1 MNFNMYNNIDL
12 NLYKVFLIVAETGNI
27 SNAAKILFVSQ
38 PAISY
43 SIKELENNLKVKLFI
58 RESKGVTLTKEGKKL
73 LFYVKTAFNNIFS
86 GEKFINDS
94 VSMKY
99 GEIKIGVPSHIGSA
113 ILTDCITEFNKLYPN
128 IKFIIISKSSEEM
141 MKMLDT
147 KELDMIVDSFP
158 IFNNK
163 YPIDT
168 YNLFELNN
176 CLVASKK
183 FESILNEAPVSIERL
198 NEFPLILPIKNSSTR
213 LAFEE
218 QFNYAN
224 ITFKP
229 VVEVYSSELLID
241 FVKNGIG
248 IGYCPKALASKLI
261 QKGELF
267 EIFTDTQ
274 LPTTQVCLVYSPQYL
289 THASSKFINI
299 LKSNS
304 NFEINTR
311 SIDIIESKS
320 KDRMNHQDISF
331 VYNIIK
337 NEFNIKNINLNYE
350 NFNNDEIFDVLSKLN
365 KIGANITLTFK
376 PGSINED
383 FSKICKLCNKIVL
396 LDELDNVK
404 VINKNIF
411 FQNIDFKKALKDNKG
426 IEFLLSINIKS
437 SNEISQNNIKQII
450 LASKRINLNLQFN
463 EPFIDVYDSK
473 YTIKS
478 IEIIS
483 KKLGYIQT
491 AQKVNKRI
499 FSSEGHFITIFR
511 NFCAVT
517 SSKFKPDEY
526 CNKYNSI
533 KISLDGTIQ
542 NCISQNEKFNI
553 LKETKSEN
561 YNKVKSIIN
570 ESLEKQG
577 KNCKYCNN

>member
-1 MNFNMYNNIDL
+1 MNFNIYNNTDL
-12 NLYKVFLIVAETGNI
+12 NLYKVFLVVAETGNI

-58 RESKGVTLTKEGKKL
+58 RESKGVALTKEGEKL
-73 LFYVKTAFNNIFS
+73 LFYIKTAFNNIFS
-86 GEKFINDS
+86 GEKIINDT
-94 VSMKY
+94 VNMKY

-113 ILTDCITEFNKLYPN
+113 ILTDCVTEFNKLYPN
-128 IKFIIISKSSEEM
+128 IKFVIISKSSEEM

-158 IFNNK
+158 IFNTK

-176 CLVASKK
+176 CLIANKN

-229 VVEVYSSELLID
+229 VIEVYSSELLID

-274 LPTTQVCLVYSPQYL
+274 LPTTQVCLVYSPHYL
-289 THASSKFINI
+289 THASSRFINM

-304 NFEINTR
+304 NFEINPR
-311 SIDIIESKS
+311 SVDIIKSKS
-320 KDRMNHQDISF
+320 KERMNSQDISY

-350 NFNNDEIFDVLSKLN
+350 IFDNNEIFDILCKLN
-365 KIGANITLTFK
+365 EMGANITLTFK
-376 PGSINED
+376 PKDISED
-383 FSKICKLCNKIVL
+383 FKKICKLCNKIIL
-396 LDELDNVK
+396 HDTLDNIK
-404 VINKNIF
+404 LINKNII
-411 FQNIDFKKALKDNKG
+411 FQNIDFKKTTKENKS
-426 IEFLLSINIKS
+426 IEFLLSIDIKNT
-437 SNEISQNNIKQII
+437 NEMSQNNIKQII

-473 YTIKS
+473 YTIRS

-499 FSSEGHFITIFR
+499 FSSDGHFITIFR
-511 NFCAVT
+511 NFCAVA

-533 KISLDGTIQ
+533 KLSLDGTIQ
-542 NCISQNEKFNI
+542 NCMSQNEKLNI
-553 LKETKSEN
+553 FKETKNKN
-561 YNKVKSIIN
+561 YNKIKSIIN

-577 KNCKYCNN
+577 KNCKYCDN